1 MGPVLLFQLACAT
14 YGMSGR
20 AIPRMIVKI
29 QNSVRIEKTNSTLC
43 LSLSSLALASIT
55 LNSKWGE
62 VSSPYHH
69 VVDRDW
75 ARPASWPSPRHV
87 LVTKKENDTMRGR
100 RRTSI
105 SNCKLKIT
113 IIYFTVQ
120 LVVMEL
126 RLEFYLSK
134 GEFFLIFR
142 TSRCSVMTI
151 NVELLSIMRNAYSN
165 VFRKEYYEYNTNII
179 TPVFN
184 YQVEIGNGTN
194 LSEG

>member
-1 MGPVLLFQLACAT
+1 
-14 YGMSGR
+14 
-20 AIPRMIVKI
+20 
-29 QNSVRIEKTNSTLC
+29 
-43 LSLSSLALASIT
+43 
-55 LNSKWGE
+55 
-62 VSSPYHH
+62 
-69 VVDRDW
+69 
-75 ARPASWPSPRHV
+75 
-87 LVTKKENDTMRGR
+87 MRGR

-113 IIYFTVQ
+113 IIYFIVQ